1 MKGTPAVK
9 PIVEVKLR
17 TIAHLYD
24 PDDPT
29 PENDREL
36 SDRAEDAIN
45 HSILDLSKP
54 LHAGTTHRME
64 LRLPAADL
72 TPQRENDIP
81 AAVRAHFLRRAGE
94 TRRAMRLTQRIGLRE
109 FRLTIAVCFFTF
121 LGIAGT
127 TFFPHDPVAS
137 VLQNIFVIMTWVVIW
152 QPFQSLVFDRW
163 TNDEQAKV
171 FDEISRM
178 EIRVLPS
185 E

>member
-1 MKGTPAVK
+1 MKGNPAAK
-9 PIVEVKLR
+9 SIVEVKLR

-36 SDRAEDAIN
+36 SERAEEAIN
-45 HSILDLSKP
+45 HSVLDIPEP
-54 LHAGTTHRME
+54 LHAGTTHILE
-64 LRLPAADL
+64 LRIPSSEM

-81 AAVRAHFLRRAGE
+81 AAVHAHFLSKSAE
-94 TRRAMRLTQRIGLRE
+94 ARRAMRLTQRIGFRE
-109 FRLTIAVCFFTF
+109 IRLTIAVCFFTF

-163 TNDEQAKV
+163 TNDEQARV

-178 EIRVLPS
+178 EIRILPL
-185 E
+185 